1 MAFLLIA
8 AAGLPLWRL
17 THSPVVGEQS
27 AGVEEKVAQ
36 HDIVLVLSFTSAPD
50 SVRVRHL
57 GREIW
62 VQSAPGIEV
71 EETITIPY
79 PEDGVDL
86 QFEAKFSDAAPLAA
100 LRVRLTDPAGTI
112 HERSAWGRGEIDEV
126 LTLMMRM
133 MSATFFDD
141 GCSELEMPSMA

>member
-1 MAFLLIA
+1 MRGNPLLRAFVAFLLIA
-8 AAGLPLWRL
+8 AAGFPLWRL
-17 THSPVVGEQS
+17 THSPVVGAQS
-27 AGVEEKVAQ
+27 AAVVENVAQ
-36 HDIVLVLSFTSAPD
+36 RDVVLALSFTSAPG

-62 VQSAPGIEV
+62 VQAEPGLEV
-71 EETITIPY
+71 EKTVTIPY

-126 LTLMMRM
+126 LT
-133 MSATFFDD
+133 F
-141 GCSELEMPSMA
+141 P